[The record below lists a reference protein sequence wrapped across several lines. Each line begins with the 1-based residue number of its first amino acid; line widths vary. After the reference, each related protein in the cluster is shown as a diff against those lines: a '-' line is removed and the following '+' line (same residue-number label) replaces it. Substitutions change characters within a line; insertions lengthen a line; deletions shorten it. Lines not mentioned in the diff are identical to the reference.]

1 MENSNKERQ
10 QLLRR
15 ALLANASFSTI
26 SGLVL
31 VFAQRWVVRLLGLP
45 ETINLITLGISLLV
59 FAAILV
65 LFARKN
71 PIKLLDAWIAVI
83 LDAAWVIGSYPLLFV
98 VPFST
103 SGKWVVGIV
112 AEVVMVFALMQWLG
126 IRRIRKGNVLPEPAR
141 CPPKTSMRKLRWN
154 WPVWMGFVFSIVAFV
169 SYFFVFARFP
179 VTRNVPWANFLLFGA
194 SAVSLR
200 VGLRRVFGGAQPSQ
214 GRIVSSILTLLS
226 VSIFSVF
233 CFVIFHATR
242 QLPASL
248 ESHKI
253 GQKASEFALRDTHG
267 KLVSLSTLLSA
278 PLNPSSQSRSAPKGV
293 LLIFYRGYW

>member
-1 MENSNKERQ
+1 MESSNKERQ

-59 FAAILV
+59 FATILV

-141 CPPKTSMRKLRWN
+141 
-154 WPVWMGFVFSIVAFV
+154 
-169 SYFFVFARFP
+169 
-179 VTRNVPWANFLLFGA
+179 
-194 SAVSLR
+194 
-200 VGLRRVFGGAQPSQ
+200 
-214 GRIVSSILTLLS
+214 
-226 VSIFSVF
+226 
-233 CFVIFHATR
+233 
-242 QLPASL
+242 
-248 ESHKI
+248 
-253 GQKASEFALRDTHG
+253 
-267 KLVSLSTLLSA
+267 
-278 PLNPSSQSRSAPKGV
+278 
-293 LLIFYRGYW
+293 

>member
-10 QLLRR
+10 QLLRK

-31 VFAQRWVVRLLGLP
+31 IFAERWVVRLLGLP

-65 LFARKN
+65 LFARKD

-112 AEVVMVFALMQWLG
+112 AEVIMVFALMQWLG

-141 CPPKTSMRKLRWN
+141 
-154 WPVWMGFVFSIVAFV
+154 
-169 SYFFVFARFP
+169 
-179 VTRNVPWANFLLFGA
+179 
-194 SAVSLR
+194 
-200 VGLRRVFGGAQPSQ
+200 
-214 GRIVSSILTLLS
+214 
-226 VSIFSVF
+226 
-233 CFVIFHATR
+233 
-242 QLPASL
+242 
-248 ESHKI
+248 
-253 GQKASEFALRDTHG
+253 
-267 KLVSLSTLLSA
+267 
-278 PLNPSSQSRSAPKGV
+278 
-293 LLIFYRGYW
+293 

>member
-1 MENSNKERQ
+1 MENSNKEQQ

-31 VFAQRWVVRLLGLP
+31 VFAQRGVVRLLGLP
-45 ETINLITLGISLLV
+45 ETVNLIALGISLLV

-83 LDAAWVIGSYPLLFV
+83 LDAVWVIGSYPLLFV

-141 CPPKTSMRKLRWN
+141 
-154 WPVWMGFVFSIVAFV
+154 
-169 SYFFVFARFP
+169 
-179 VTRNVPWANFLLFGA
+179 
-194 SAVSLR
+194 
-200 VGLRRVFGGAQPSQ
+200 
-214 GRIVSSILTLLS
+214 
-226 VSIFSVF
+226 
-233 CFVIFHATR
+233 
-242 QLPASL
+242 
-248 ESHKI
+248 
-253 GQKASEFALRDTHG
+253 
-267 KLVSLSTLLSA
+267 
-278 PLNPSSQSRSAPKGV
+278 
-293 LLIFYRGYW
+293 